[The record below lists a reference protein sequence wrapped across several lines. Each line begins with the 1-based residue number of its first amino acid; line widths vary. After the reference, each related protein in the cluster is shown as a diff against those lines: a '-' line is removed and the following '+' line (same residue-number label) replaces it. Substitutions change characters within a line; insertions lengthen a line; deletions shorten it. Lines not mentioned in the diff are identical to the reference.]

1 MANSGFRSYK
11 YCKTLIED
19 LKNWFTEHPTSTN
32 IIKYLALIAMIFIFI
47 TWIRRFLKKKLPDNS
62 LKYKSQKGIE
72 VIGYFLA
79 ILITISYFTG
89 SIKDFGLAIGLL
101 TAGITITLQEL
112 ILSIAGSFYIFFVKV
127 YKPGDRIEINGIKG
141 DVIDIDSIY
150 TSMMEIGEW
159 VSSDNYT
166 GRIVKLSNAFVFK
179 GPVYNYSQD
188 FPFVWDEFNLP
199 IRYGSDMELAKKIII
214 EVAQDKLSGYVQ
226 ESLAKWKGVVDKY
239 YIEDALVD
247 PTLAITITDN
257 WTQMN
262 LRYIVD
268 YKKRRYTKHLLNE
281 EIGRKIRETN
291 GAVILASETFEIVSI
306 PSVNVKTE
314 TK

>member
-1 MANSGFRSYK
+1 M
-11 YCKTLIED
+11 IED
-19 LKNWFTEHPTSTN
+19 IKQWFANYPIATN
-32 IIKYLALIAMIFIFI
+32 IIKYLASVTLVFIVIA
-47 TWIRRFLKKKLPDNS
+47 WIRRALKKNLTNNS
-62 LKYKSQKGIE
+62 LKYKVQKGIE
-72 VIGYFLA
+72 VIGYLLVV
-79 ILITISYFTG
+79 LITITYFTG
-89 SIKDFGLAIGLL
+89 NINDFGLAIGLL

-150 TSMMEIGEW
+150 TTMMEIGEW

-199 IRYGSDMELAKKIII
+199 IRYGSDLELAKAIVIS
-214 EVAQDKLSGYVQ
+214 VAQERLSEYVKD
-226 ESLAKWKGVVDKY
+226 SIADWKAVVDKY
-239 YIEDALVD
+239 YIEDAQVE
-247 PTLAITITDN
+247 PTLAITMTDN
-257 WTQMN
+257 WIQFN

-268 YKKRRYTKHLLNE
+268 YKKRRFTKHLLNE
-281 EIGRKIRETN
+281 EIGKRILASN
-291 GAVILASETFEIVSI
+291 GKVILASATFEIVKI
-306 PSVNVKTE
+306 PTLNLNKE
-314 TK
+314 QE

>member
-1 MANSGFRSYK
+1 M
-11 YCKTLIED
+11 IED
-19 LKNWFTEHPTSTN
+19 LKLWLSEHPATTN
-32 IIKYLALIAMIFIFI
+32 ILKYLVWIFLVFALVA
-47 TWIRRFLKKKLPDNS
+47 WIRRILKKKLPDNS
-62 LKYKSQKGIE
+62 MKYKSQKGIE
-72 VIGYFLA
+72 IMGYFLV

-150 TSMMEIGEW
+150 TTMMEIGEW

-166 GRIVKLSNAFVFK
+166 GRIVKLSNSFVFK

-226 ESLAKWKGVVDKY
+226 ESIADWKGVVEKY
-239 YIEDALVD
+239 YIEDAQVD
-247 PTLAITITDN
+247 PTLAITMTDN

-268 YKKRRYTKHLLNE
+268 YKKRRYVKHLLNE
-281 EIGRKIRETN
+281 EIGRKIEATN
-291 GAVILASETFEIVSI
+291 GAVILASATFEVVSI
-306 PSVNVKTE
+306 PTVKIE
-314 TK
+314 K

>member
-1 MANSGFRSYK
+1 MEN
-11 YCKTLIED
+11 IES
-19 LKNWFTEHPTSTN
+19 WFTEYPILAT
-32 IIKYLALIAMIFIFI
+32 ILKYLVWISLVFLSIS
-47 TWIRRFLKKKLPDNS
+47 WIRRFLKKQLPNNS
-62 LKYKSQKGIE
+62 LRYKSQKAIE
-72 VIGYFLA
+72 IIGYLIA
-79 ILITISYFTG
+79 IFITITYFTG

-112 ILSIAGSFYIFFVKV
+112 ILSIAGSFYIFFVRV

-150 TSMMEIGEW
+150 TTMMEIGQW
-159 VSSDNYT
+159 VSSDNYS

-199 IRYGSDMELAKKIII
+199 IRYGSDTELAKTIVIS
-214 EVAQDKLSGYVQ
+214 VAQENLSQYVK
-226 ESLAKWKGVVDKY
+226 ESITEWKGVVDKY
-239 YIEDALVD
+239 YIEDAQVD
-247 PTLAITITDN
+247 PTLAITMTDN
-257 WTQMN
+257 WIQFN

-281 EIGRKIRETN
+281 EIGKRIQQTK
-291 GAVILASETFEIVSI
+291 GKVVLASATFEIVKI
-306 PSVNVKTE
+306 PTVTFKDEKTLE
-314 TK
+314 K